1 MPTENKQA
9 EPAFNLDTPDGGRG
23 YIANLFK
30 TVLKR
35 HDYRQY
41 ISERLAGDFA
51 CTLAQHF
58 EDITAREAALQHRLT
73 AADERVDAL
82 EQEVERLNSVKLA
95 LKELAESRADN
106 CSVYRRHLSEALTM
120 AEKVRDACLG
130 MRRKSLSDLIV
141 YLYQNSDAALNPT
154 AEGCV
159 HEFIPFTEDCSKCG
173 EPYTAEG
180 ASHEA

>member
-1 MPTENKQA
+1 MPTGNKQA

-73 AADERVDAL
+73 AADERVDVLEGLLFSLPEDLKAL
-82 EQEVERLNSVKLA
+82 SGCENTAGVYACIDYIEQCIAGLQQVTVER
-95 LKELAESRADN
+95 
-106 CSVYRRHLSEALTM
+106 
-120 AEKVRDACLG
+120 
-130 MRRKSLSDLIV
+130 
-141 YLYQNSDAALNPT
+141 AAL
-154 AEGCV
+154 
-159 HEFIPFTEDCSKCG
+159 D
-173 EPYTAEG
+173 
-180 ASHEA
+180 